1 MLIWVR
7 SDIFEPTAFT
17 GATDNVQQDTV
28 CLKMADTRT
37 SEEEWRGTKRKH
49 PSGTPAATVKLKFG
63 YAKNREGKKAKPA
76 PVGEQ
81 MDCFIAKMRTTRIQ
95 LSEENRKVAREKE
108 AADKQLFSEIPIT
121 FGKTPCDMK
130 AQKGTTFPADIV
142 QPEAKVKRASET
154 EEEKVARF
162 SNSMKDAVRTVCQ
175 ICKKEVEFN
184 HMRIHTRKAHE
195 VGISEYKRMYGNL
208 TENLVEAV
216 YHKCTL
222 CSQVIL
228 LNGDVIATHAKKHRI
243 THKEYNSRFIIGKKE
258 NLDVKQ
264 EENLKS
270 KHEELMNNL
279 DDNLTKLK
287 TEKATGAELRRKL
300 AEMSS
305 DDLLKELDLLI
316 ASC

>member
-1 MLIWVR
+1 MLVWVR

-17 GATDNVQQDTV
+17 DTTDNIQEDTV
-28 CLKMADTRT
+28 YLKMDDTRS
-37 SEEEWRGTKRKH
+37 SEEEWR
-49 PSGTPAATVKLKFG
+49 GTPAATVKLKFG
-63 YAKNREGKKAKPA
+63 FTANREGGKAKPA
-76 PVGEQ
+76 TVGEQ
-81 MDCFIAKMRTTRIQ
+81 MDCFIAKVRRTRIQ
-95 LSEENRKVAREKE
+95 LSEANRKVAREK
-108 AADKQLFSEIPIT
+108 AAAEKQLVS
-121 FGKTPCDMK
+121 FGKTPCHMK
-130 AQKGTTFPADIV
+130 AQKGKTFPADVV
-142 QPEAKVKRASET
+142 QPEAKVKRA